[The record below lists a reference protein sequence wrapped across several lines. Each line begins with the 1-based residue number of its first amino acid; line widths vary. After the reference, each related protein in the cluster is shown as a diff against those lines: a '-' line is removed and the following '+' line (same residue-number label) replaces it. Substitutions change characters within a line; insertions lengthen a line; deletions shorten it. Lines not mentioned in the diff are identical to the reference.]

1 MSALIAKAIGPW
13 RDVLSLEKASPIGH
27 PDDGMLKVRVI
38 SCGLAFPDVL
48 TVEGKH
54 IAKKK
59 APFVPGSEICGEVI
73 EVGEGVT
80 DEYGFRVGDVV
91 FGTTNSGGLQEITF
105 LPAVSA
111 YRLPRGI
118 DISIGSGFE
127 LNCEN
132 LYWLSF
138 CCH

>member
-1 MSALIAKAIGPW
+1 MSALVASAIGPW
-13 RDVLSLEKASPIGH
+13 RDVLSLDEAPRLGY

-48 TVEGKH
+48 VVEGKH
-54 IAKKK
+54 IQKKK

-80 DEYGFRVGDVV
+80 DEFGFRVGDVV
-91 FGTTNSGGLQEITF
+91 FGTTNFGGLQETTF

-111 YRLPRGI
+111 YRLPKGI
-118 DISIGSGFE
+118 DTSIGSGFE
-127 LNCEN
+127 LNCKRI
-132 LYWLSF
+132 SIF
-138 CCH
+138 F